1 MRVFANRAFAATVCV
16 VLLCA
21 VTAALF
27 SYTVHLRRPWWGTTS
42 TLDTGLTAGT
52 LLVSKQ
58 WYREGMLRLRAGV
71 YGNPRSIEFPTLA
84 SRGIRSSYPPG
95 AVVLPHCLSMLVGRE
110 PTISLLMAFNLLNH
124 FLITVLLSLTVFVV
138 LRQMHYGYAD
148 AFVLAL
154 VPILLDLLLPAPLY
168 HHQMG
173 FFPDQAVILLFVLY
187 VFLEVMRDG
196 LTGRR
201 LRALLSVLQ
210 GLVAFL
216 GILTDWLFA
225 FVALCVYLKRVARG
239 GMGRPL
245 VPFVKRSV
253 AFWFSF
259 GLALGLFAL
268 QLWSLGQFQALWQRF
283 AVRTGMTSRRPFS
296 LEPYLRFCKWHI
308 VRGYGEIGVVL
319 LGATLVGLGLVL
331 GYTCLRRIR
340 RKEPNE
346 NMSRAL
352 GLTFMLSM
360 PCFLHLFLLS
370 NHSAHP
376 FHYFAALKFSVPL
389 ATVPFVLGPVLVLS
403 CLNADVSVFSPG
415 RLKALVTRRPRASA
429 ASWSL
434 LPLLL
439 TALAGGYVYEEHPR
453 ILPQFHTT
461 IQDNGKRAIA
471 DFIDANTGYEDVVFA
486 WDRHLRQTSAPLYLA
501 FSMKRVYAASTVQRV
516 YDKVADLE
524 GDYVVNIVSKPGAG
538 PPKDAGMKTLVS
550 RAHDTRT
557 SASVRLSKIRKTPFL
572 ALCHELGIAR

>member
-21 VTAALF
+21 VAAALF
-27 SYTVHLRRPWWGTTS
+27 SYTVRLRRPWFGTTG
-42 TLDTGLTAGT
+42 TLDAGLTAGT

-71 YGNPRSIEFPTLA
+71 YCNPRSIEFPTLA

-95 AVVLPHCLSMLVGRE
+95 AVVPLHCFSILVGHE

-124 FLITVLLSLTVFVV
+124 FLIAVLLSLTVFVL
-138 LRQMHYGYAD
+138 LRQMHYGYPD
-148 AFVLAL
+148 AFVLSLA
-154 VPILLDLLLPAPLY
+154 PILLELLLPAPFY

-173 FFPDQAVILLFVLY
+173 FFPEQAVILLFVLY
-187 VFLEVMRDG
+187 VFLEVVRDG

-201 LRALLSVLQ
+201 LLALLSVLQ

-239 GMGRPL
+239 GMGRPFL
-245 VPFVKRSV
+245 PFVKRSV

-259 GLALGLFAL
+259 GLALLLFAA
-268 QLWSLGQFQALWQRF
+268 QLWSLDQFQSLWQRF
-283 AVRTGMTSRRPFS
+283 AVRTGMTSRKPFS
-296 LEPYLRFCKWHI
+296 LHPYLRFCEWHM
-308 VRGYGEIGVVL
+308 VRGYGKIGVVL
-319 LGATLVGLGLVL
+319 LCATLIGLGLVL
-331 GYTCLRRIR
+331 AYACLRRIR
-340 RKEPNE
+340 RKEPSE

-360 PCFLHLFLLS
+360 PCFLHLLLLK

-389 ATVPFVLGPVLVLS
+389 ATVPFVLTPVLVLS
-403 CLNADVSVFSPG
+403 CLNADVTVFSPG

-429 ASWSL
+429 ARWSL

-439 TALAGGYVYEEHPR
+439 MALAGGYVYEEHPR
-453 ILPQFHTT
+453 ILPQFNTT
-461 IQDNGKRAIA
+461 IQDKGKREIA

-486 WDRHLRQTSAPLYLA
+486 WHKDLRQTSAPLYLA

-516 YDKVADLE
+516 YDKVGDLE

-538 PPKDAGMKTLVS
+538 PPKDAGMKTLLS

-557 SASVRLSKIRKTPFL
+557 SASVRLCKIRKARFL